1 MKGWGK
7 YNRILSNI
15 ITFAKDG
22 GKRTTW
28 SL

>member
-7 YNRILSNI
+7 CNRILSNI

-22 GKRTTW
+22 GKRKTK